1 MVEVDHNLEMDS
13 GLYGLNGDS
22 AQGHVEEGLKRGI
35 DFVIIHCK
43 YQTVIFSKW

>member
-22 AQGHVEEGLKRGI
+22 ALGHVEEGLKRGI
-35 DFVIIHCK
+35 DFVIINFNK
-43 YQTVIFSKW
+43 FGNSGDS